1 MAAKKVPRDG
11 CDRIEPRLG
20 EHELVEL
27 LSCRPHGDERRLGL
41 APSGR
46 VDGVDPA
53 VEDNCAELIGA
64 EPRPADQSGGLLA
77 LADGSTLSQALIG
90 VAPLPGGP
98 GRVLGAES
106 PTCVCYWKAR
116 QLSAAGGMA
125 AALHYTEESGGRF
138 NWTSN
143 GTTIAEFS
151 LTDGADAGI
160 DGSDPQR
167 LLQALRTAGLDTDG
181 ITRPCAAAL
190 ALFEVIT
197 GTIIT
202 QQTLE
207 GRFTVGSVS
216 DPYSL

>member
-1 MAAKKVPRDG
+1 MSMPADAKHAWLDPWVDTYLEAIG
-11 CDRIEPRLG
+11 LTVARISSPGKFL
-20 EHELVEL
+20 ELV
-27 LSCRPHGDERRLGL
+27 
-41 APSGR
+41 
-46 VDGVDPA
+46 
-53 VEDNCAELIGA
+53 GA
-64 EPRPADQSGGLLA
+64 EPRPADESGGVLA
-77 LADGSTLSQALIG
+77 LADASTLSQALIG

-98 GRVLGAES
+98 GWILGAES
-106 PTCVCYWKAR
+106 PTCVCYWKAA

-125 AALHYTEESGGRF
+125 AALHYTEDSGARF

-167 LLQALRTAGLDTDG
+167 LLQALRTAGLGTDG
-181 ITRPCAAAL
+181 TAEPCAAAL

-202 QQTLE
+202 QKILE
-207 GRFTVGSVS
+207 GRLTVGSVS
-216 DPYSL
+216 DPYNL